1 MNILLAS
8 KSPTRAKLLKNAG
21 IKFETVSHGVD
32 EEEVKLSMSSQS
44 PKEIAVKLS
53 ELKALKPSS
62 SNPDVFVIGSDQVL
76 DLQGKLF
83 NKANNRGEAVE
94 QLRTLSG
101 QEHTLITSTV
111 IAKNNSIVWRHLNES
126 KMKMRAL
133 SEEMIQNY
141 LAEASDEIL
150 NIVGVYAIEKEG
162 IKLFE
167 LIGGDIF
174 SIQGISMLPLT
185 QFLWNNNILF
195 KNDSK

>member
-21 IKFETVSHGVD
+21 IEFEIVGHGVD

-44 PKEIAVKLS
+44 PKEVAIKLS

-83 NKANNRGEAVE
+83 NKANNRREAVQ

-111 IAKNNSIVWRHLNES
+111 IAKNNNIIWRHLNES
-126 KMKMRAL
+126 KMKMRVL
-133 SEEMIQNY
+133 SEEMIRSY
-141 LAEASDEIL
+141 LAEAGDEIL

-167 LIGGDIF
+167 SVDGDIF

>member
-21 IKFETVSHGVD
+21 IEFEIVGHGVD
-32 EEEVKLSMSSQS
+32 EEEVKLSMSSQP
-44 PKEIAVKLS
+44 PKEVAIKLS

-62 SNPDVFVIGSDQVL
+62 SNSDVFVIGSDQVL

-111 IAKNNSIVWRHLNES
+111 IAKNNCIVWRYLNES
-126 KMKMRAL
+126 KMKMRVL

-141 LAEASDEIL
+141 LVEAGDEIL

-167 LIGGDIF
+167 SIDGDIF

-195 KNDSK
+195 KNDPK